1 MMEAESLVQ
10 NSGQNLLAAEFST
23 FTFRYSNEN
32 ILSFWYQSQAIQKPK
47 FIYAYRTT
55 TFMRD

>member
-23 FTFRYSNEN
+23 FMFRYSNEN
-32 ILSFWYQSQAIQKPK
+32 ILSFWYQNQVIQKPK

-55 TFMRD
+55 TSVKD